1 MERKLVRNKTEFTE
15 LCKHW
20 REVERY
26 ENIQEDYIA
35 HPSEYPC
42 MVLIEEQIS
51 KHGSDSCNFHY
62 VYISDFNEKESEDE
76 IIELKKQIQQI
87 QKELIEI
94 RKELNNKENI
104 HRKFGGHGP
113 CRPKL

>member
-1 MERKLVRNKTEFTE
+1 MERKLVRNKTEFTQ

-42 MVLIEEQIS
+42 VVLT
-51 KHGSDSCNFHY
+51 GWA
-62 VYISDFNEKESEDE
+62 
-76 IIELKKQIQQI
+76 L
-87 QKELIEI
+87 
-94 RKELNNKENI
+94 
-104 HRKFGGHGP
+104 
-113 CRPKL
+113 